1 MQHQAANF
9 VSVAVCGAEAVRA
22 LSFSFS
28 VSGDEDEVVR
38 GLSDKDQ
45 MIAKKAT

>member
-1 MQHQAANF
+1 M
-9 VSVAVCGAEAVRA
+9 SVAVCGAEAVRA

-28 VSGDEDEVVR
+28 VSGDEDEVVIV
-38 GLSDKDQ
+38 GLSDKDP